1 MGSQGYGCSSSA
13 GGFSSSKNEREK
25 RKTKTAGILRVL
37 PCSVSQL
44 LSAREHRD
52 SFFIRDVE
60 LNQVTVVGL
69 IRRSKPKLTHLVYSL
84 DDMTGPH
91 LEVIQ
96 WVNLEHHRSM
106 VAFNIRCL
114 DDFNEIT
121 SHMLEVIQAH
131 LHSDSSS
138 YSRMNNETSTIINT
152 SHASDP
158 ATIGFTANQRQVFT
172 LIKSCPLAEGISMEC
187 LRKSLKYLSLYDIRT
202 CLQFLINEGHIFSTI
217 DDFHF
222 KSTNL

>member
-1 MGSQGYGCSSSA
+1 M
-13 GGFSSSKNEREK
+13 
-25 RKTKTAGILRVL
+25 
-37 PCSVSQL
+37 PCTVSQL

-52 SFFIRDVE
+52 SFFIRDME

-69 IRRSKPKLTHLVYSL
+69 IRRTTLTLTHIVYSV
-84 DDMTGPH
+84 DDMTGPP
-91 LEVIQ
+91 LDIKQ
-96 WVNLEHHRSM
+96 WQNFEHHRSM
-106 VAFNIRCL
+106 VAFNIRRL

-131 LHSDSSS
+131 LDSASSS
-138 YSRMNNETSTIINT
+138 CTMINT

-158 ATIGFTANQRQVFT
+158 TSIGFTANQRQVYT
-172 LIKSCPLAEGISMEC
+172 SIKNCPLAEGISMQR
-187 LRKSLKYLSLYDIRT
+187 LRNSLKYLSSYDIRN

-222 KSTNL
+222 KCTNG